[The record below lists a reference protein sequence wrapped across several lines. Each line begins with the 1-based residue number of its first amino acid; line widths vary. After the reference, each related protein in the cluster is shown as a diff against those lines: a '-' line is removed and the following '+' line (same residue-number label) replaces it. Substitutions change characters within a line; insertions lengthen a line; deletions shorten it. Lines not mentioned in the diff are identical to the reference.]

1 MSLRQRGD
9 LGVWGVLVAL
19 VLWPTAS
26 CSAPA
31 APEPEP
37 SPVPTTA
44 PAPLPN
50 GTGGQPEVTATEHR
64 GELVADLE
72 VLPAA
77 SSKGKRVLFSQRVV
91 VRPDDVVLALAEFQV
106 TNQIDKNVLVA
117 SQLVLAD
124 RPDGVTGQP
133 ITPAN
138 GQNVTPDMHH
148 GQQTKVGSVAADI
161 ERAGVRYVN
170 LVVWAAMSTA
180 QPGDRIRIDQG
191 YGRLTVMLW

>member
-1 MSLRQRGD
+1 
-9 LGVWGVLVAL
+9 VLLAL
-19 VLWPTAS
+19 VLGPAVS

-31 APEPEP
+31 VPEPEP

-44 PAPLPN
+44 PAPLPS
-50 GTGGQPEVTATEHR
+50 GTDGQPKVSATEHR

-72 VLPAA
+72 VLPTA
-77 SSKGKRVLFSQRVV
+77 SSKGKRVLFSQPVA
-91 VRPDDVVLALAEFQV
+91 VRTDDVLLAMAEFQV
-106 TNQIDKNVLVA
+106 TNQIDKNVFVA
-117 SQLVLAD
+117 SQLVLSD
-124 RPDGVTGQP
+124 HPNDVTGQP

-161 ERAGVRYVN
+161 EAAGVRYVN
-170 LVVWAAMSTA
+170 LVVWAAMTTA